1 MLIQATNNCQTSFR
15 CEMPV
20 EVTWNKKDLR
30 DDVERPV
37 MFSLTCGLMEAGKW
51 RMTVQRAGVEN
62 PFTYEVDMLFMDLGD
77 GLDSLGPNPDLG
89 HIDLLQGMWSMDS
102 VTTLPLPDFYNDHK
116 RSAAP
121 FYSGNQNHHDGH
133 IRHRRHVKVPRR
145 GFLYQWVVC
154 SGGLVTVILSGLFS
168 FHTLYLPLSYPS
180 RHQKRAL
187 YYSVSIVLVTCLVQS
202 LLCTFL
208 CDHND

>member
-1 MLIQATNNCQTSFR
+1 
-15 CEMPV
+15 MPV

-30 DDVERPV
+30 DDVERAV
-37 MFSLTCGLMEAGKW
+37 MFSLTCGPMEAGKW
-51 RMTVQRAGVEN
+51 RMTVQRDGVEN
-62 PFTYEVDMLFMDLGD
+62 PFIYEVDMLFMDLGD

-102 VTTLPLPDFYNDHK
+102 VSTLPLPDFYNDHK

-121 FYSGNQNHHDGH
+121 FYSGQQHHHKSTDDH
-133 IRHRRHVKVPRR
+133 IRHRRQVKVTRR
-145 GFLYQWVVC
+145 GFLYHWVIC

-168 FHTLYLPLSYPS
+168 FHTLYLPLRYPS